1 MPHEPPA
8 EPTASAGDPIAG
20 DAASTAEPERRA
32 TAALLLVAL
41 AALAVPVWLVAIP
54 PLLDYPN
61 HLVRLWLIAGGADIA
76 PLSKM
81 YAVSWSSAFTN
92 VGIDYLGAVLG
103 RVVPA
108 IQLGSFF
115 LLLALLLPPLGAA
128 ALNRASFGGTHWWQI
143 GFVFFAWS
151 ATLIAGFLNFHIGIG
166 GALLSA
172 ALEPR
177 LARAGLPLR
186 LGAKL
191 ALASLLLFIHLFALL
206 FYCALLAGLATG
218 RRLSPLATRC
228 GVIAAARGVAVAV
241 APAAL
246 PALLFI
252 ALVPALPGAH
262 VDAAG
267 NAPLW
272 DFSLLSKLHVLL
284 TPVVTYERWID
295 LALLVAI
302 LAPLAWALLAGRVEA
317 HAGLM
322 LAAAGLFALGLA
334 APTALAG
341 TWWIDN
347 RFPVMAALA
356 LIAGLR
362 PDLNLRSA
370 GRIAVAAALTLA
382 VTARTAWIGSIWHE
396 READVRA
403 LQRAVA
409 YVPAGAALLPL
420 DNADAR
426 LDWSAYP
433 VGRYF
438 HNGHPTHW
446 SLSALAIMWRRA
458 FVPNLFWAAGKQPL
472 CVLPPWDE
480 ISFPEDGLWPAGI
493 LTDPRRTPEHFRR
506 WRERYDYVLL
516 LNADVGR
523 GADLNGL
530 ASLQLVRDEGFAR
543 LYRVLKIDL
552 PS

>member
-1 MPHEPPA
+1 MPQPA
-8 EPTASAGDPIAG
+8 EPRAAAGDPVAG
-20 DAASTAEPERRA
+20 AAPNAAEPDRQA
-32 TAALLLVAL
+32 TAAALATAL

-61 HLVRLWLIAGGADIA
+61 HLVRLWLIAGGADSA

-81 YAVSWSSAFTN
+81 YAVSWGSAFTN

-103 RVVPA
+103 RIVPA
-108 IQLGSFF
+108 VQLGSFL

-128 ALNRASFGGTHWWQI
+128 ALNRASFGGVHWWQI
-143 GFVFFAWS
+143 GFVFFAWN
-151 ATLIAGFLNFHIGIG
+151 ATLIAGFINFQIGIG
-166 GALLSA
+166 GALLAA

-177 LARAGLPLR
+177 LARAGPTLR
-186 LGAKL
+186 LCTNL
-191 ALASLLLFIHLFALL
+191 AIASLLLFIHLFALF
-206 FYCALLAGLATG
+206 FYGALLAGLAVG
-218 RRLSPLATRC
+218 PRLAALATRR
-228 GVIAAARGVAVAV
+228 GLAAAARGVAIAV

-246 PALLFI
+246 PALLFV
-252 ALVPALPGAH
+252 ALVPTMPGAH

-272 DFSLLSKLHVLL
+272 AFSLLYKLHVLL

-295 LALLVAI
+295 LALLAAVA
-302 LAPLAWALLAGRVEA
+302 APLAWALVAGRVQA
-317 HAGLM
+317 HAGL
-322 LAAAGLFALGLA
+322 LLTAAGLFALGLA

-356 LIAGLR
+356 LVAGLR
-362 PDLNLRSA
+362 PDLNLKPA
-370 GRIAVAAALTLA
+370 GRIAVAAALALA

-409 YVPAGAALLPL
+409 SVPAGAAVLPL
-420 DNADAR
+420 DNIDAR
-426 LDWSAYP
+426 LDPSAYP
-433 VGRYF
+433 AGRYF
-438 HNGHPTHW
+438 HNGHPTYW
-446 SLSALAIMWRRA
+446 SLSVLAIMWRRA

-480 ISFPEDGLWPAGI
+480 VSFPEDGLWPAEI
-493 LTDPRRTPEHFRR
+493 LTDPSQTPKHFRA

-516 LNADVGR
+516 LNADAGQ
-523 GADLNGL
+523 GADIDGL
-530 ASLQLVRDEGFAR
+530 GSLQLLRDEGFAR
-543 LYRVLKIDL
+543 LYRVLRTDL